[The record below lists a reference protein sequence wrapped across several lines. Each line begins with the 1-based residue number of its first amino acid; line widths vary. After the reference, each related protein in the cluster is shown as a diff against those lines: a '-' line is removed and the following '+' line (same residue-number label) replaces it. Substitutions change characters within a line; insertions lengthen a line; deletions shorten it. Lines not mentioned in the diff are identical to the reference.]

1 MILTTATFKRL
12 SVYGFCVNESDLFNI
27 NSQKHMKKK
36 FIESHDLY
44 VYRDRVYTPVK
55 FQSDPSLLFWMD
67 CITGTLFNKNG
78 VRSNSKLKINMRN
91 LVKDKD
97 AGAKILMSKKFS
109 LDDRSEVHSYLMSA

>member
-1 MILTTATFKRL
+1 MKITTATFKRL

-36 FIESHDLY
+36 FIEAHDLY

-78 VRSNSKLKINMRN
+78 VRSNSKLEINMRS
-91 LVKDKD
+91 LRKDKTKGSEISMTTKGSD
-97 AGAKILMSKKFS
+97 EVAGSIHEQLI
-109 LDDRSEVHSYLMSA
+109 SA